1 MCYPAIK
8 IVEYLTT
15 AMWSHTPWQCGI
27 GRSHQSRI
35 VITVR
40 YLRRGTSLLTF
51 QIPVIDRIKRTV
63 IVVGM
68 QFRKAWGVWS
78 SCWAVKIVGTSGT
91 KHHVLL
97 SSLRRRLKIPKSGNI
112 SIQEARKIWIAN
124 YHEVCILLLQR
135 LRPIIVDSDHVQ
147 GRSNLLLLSNLVF
160 GLGSAQMQWAWS
172 CKKQKL
178 ESFHSYVEHSNW
190 YFGQMEHFWQF
201 SKHSRKKLD
210 LAKVL

>member
-1 MCYPAIK
+1 MRLFWSYFQTLCYPAIK

-112 SIQEARKIWIAN
+112 SIQEGLSKKNLNCKLPWGLHFVVAKIEAHNCRLWPCPGKIEFVVVVQLGFWAR
-124 YHEVCILLLQR
+124 V
-135 LRPIIVDSDHVQ
+135 
-147 GRSNLLLLSNLVF
+147 GSNAV
-160 GLGSAQMQWAWS
+160 GL
-172 CKKQKL
+172 KL
-178 ESFHSYVEHSNW
+178 
-190 YFGQMEHFWQF
+190 
-201 SKHSRKKLD
+201 
-210 LAKVL
+210 

>member
-40 YLRRGTSLLTF
+40 YLRRGTSLLLMLTAF
-51 QIPVIDRIKRTV
+51 QIPAVIDRIKRTV

-68 QFRKAWGVWS
+68 QFRKARRVWS
-78 SCWAVKIVGTSGT
+78 SCRAVKIVGTSGT

-172 CKKQKL
+172 WNAKFQ
-178 ESFHSYVEHSNW
+178 
-190 YFGQMEHFWQF
+190 FGQ
-201 SKHSRKKLD
+201 KHSRKET
-210 LAKVL
+210 